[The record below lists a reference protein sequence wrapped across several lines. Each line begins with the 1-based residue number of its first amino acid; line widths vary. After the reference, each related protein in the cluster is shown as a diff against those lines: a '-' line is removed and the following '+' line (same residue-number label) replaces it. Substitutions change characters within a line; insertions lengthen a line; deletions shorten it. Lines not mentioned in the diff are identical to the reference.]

1 MNKQLIKQNLE
12 ELKKQTL
19 LSILSAKGVIWTYYE
34 KKLCRRDTHSSL
46 ETFLGIKGRAE
57 KQQKGRNK
65 MSKEYIVKGTYT
77 YKVQRIIKADNKVNA
92 LEEANDVEPLC
103 EWDSQDQDTYS
114 EIVTSI
120 EERK

>member
-1 MNKQLIKQNLE
+1 
-12 ELKKQTL
+12 
-19 LSILSAKGVIWTYYE
+19 
-34 KKLCRRDTHSSL
+34 
-46 ETFLGIKGRAE
+46 
-57 KQQKGRNK
+57 

-114 EIVTSI
+114 EIITSI